1 MTPKQEREGLFT
13 NARQGEV
20 AAAGAPL
27 GQSSGAGAK
36 PEQPVCEQA
45 VFLRYQAAKAKE
57 WPLAARK
64 RTRSFFSMRRLR
76 SKGFKLA

>member
-20 AAAGAPL
+20 G
-27 GQSSGAGAK
+27 SGAGAK